1 MELKIALNN
10 NRFIGDI
17 FYREDWVEVTYKMDM
32 HLWECVSTKL
42 EATIG

>member
-1 MELKIALNN
+1 MELEIALNN

-17 FYREDWVEVTYKMDM
+17 FYREDWTEITCKMDM

-42 EATIG
+42 KAIIG